1 MLTEFYRLIR
11 PHLIATQLV
20 ASRRKIDVGGILLY
34 CSDPNEVESTGRK
47 ALYKVMSDL
56 FALYKVEQPA
66 NLYEVT
72 PNVINNYATTYA
84 KYVLKRQ
91 VHEYTDMLEWN
102 TMMQDIFSAQRGN
115 SWQLFVPL
123 LQLNPYGADTLELSV
138 FICNMLALALN
149 SQPIIL
155 TPNIY
160 SALKSYI
167 ADEQWQAVEEII
179 MFYARYREFLSS
191 QYAFAYYLYL
201 STVQFGYPEP
211 MAPDGSLSFALVCG
225 EHTIKA
231 KYASGAGDWLL
242 TIYNKSKQPV
252 GSVSYVQV
260 TTRCKGTGNVTI
272 QLLAELWYSMPDFF
286 TRTTEFPVSLFSSVF
301 KHLLKNGKRKPL
313 VVSHLS
319 ENYEWESGEWRIVCY
334 RTTWSSVI
342 YVRKSKR
349 LLGIVE
355 YGNGSCYCNN
365 PELEVILQGIDL
377 GNNKLNVSLS
387 EVLTAYICEN
397 KSTDKTTTRAV
408 VDTMCT
414 LFEQYDIRG
423 LDIMQQDLLRGK
435 D

>member
-20 ASRRKIDVGGILLY
+20 ASRRKIDVGEILLY

-167 ADEQWQAVEEII
+167 VDGQWQAVEEII

-334 RTTWSSVI
+334 RTTWSSII

>member
-20 ASRRKIDVGGILLY
+20 ASRRKIDVGEILLY
-34 CSDPNEVESTGRK
+34 CSDSNEVESTGRK

-334 RTTWSSVI
+334 RTTWSSII